1 MAGSKQARDTGG
13 GTAEAAFEAL
23 ATLPKLS
30 EVAQIA
36 RAVLFEAA
44 ERRRVHYADAA
55 RVEALREE
63 LGLTHD
69 ECATPFGNVLAVLG
83 AGPEDASERQLV
95 AALAA
100 HALAEAPPKTGEADT
115 AAVGDL
121 LWLAAHASVD
131 ALPLLDRAV
140 GDSAGELWRV
150 VADTVRRIDAGK
162 APSFGR
168 AEALVGA
175 AALVDAA
182 HTNATA
188 KAAAKQLAG
197 QVSDPV
203 VARVLGALSG
213 AHGEHDAEGGHR
225 LEGELAATPRG
236 PLATTALAVT
246 GLLFALSVAR
256 LVGRFALSYRRPAE
270 VLITPSGVK
279 VSAKTLLLGRTLR
292 EEEFHI
298 THASLRRATR
308 EVRYPRAGLYAGLFA
323 LAVGSYLGLSLFVDG
338 VRAASP
344 SLLLTGLLFVA
355 AGIGLDFALGS
366 VFSGAR
372 GRCRVQFLPSTGKG
386 VCVLDVDP
394 KRADEALALLR
405 RPTTRA

>member
-1 MAGSKQARDTGG
+1 MAGAREARDTGG
-13 GTAEAAFEAL
+13 GSAEAAFDAL
-23 ATLPKLS
+23 AALPKLS
-30 EVAQIA
+30 EISQVA

-55 RVEALREE
+55 RVDALREE
-63 LGLTHD
+63 LGLTHED
-69 ECATPFGNVLAVLG
+69 SATPFGNALGVLA
-83 AGPEDASERQLV
+83 AGPEDASERTLV

-100 HALAEAPPKTGEADT
+100 HALAEAPPKNGEADV
-115 AAVGDL
+115 AAIGDL

-131 ALPLLDRAV
+131 ALPLLDRAM
-140 GDSAGELWRV
+140 GDSAAELWRA

-168 AEALVGA
+168 GEALVGA
-175 AALVDAA
+175 AALADAA
-182 HTNATA
+182 RTSAPA
-188 KAAAKQLAG
+188 RAAAKQLAG
-197 QVSDPV
+197 HVSDPV
-203 VARVLGALSG
+203 LARVLGAS
-213 AHGEHDAEGGHR
+213 DASPDGGGDHR
-225 LEGELAATPRG
+225 LEGELEGTPRG
-236 PLATTALAVT
+236 PVTTTALAIT
-246 GLLFALSVAR
+246 GLLFALAVAR

-270 VLITPSGVK
+270 VVVSPSGVK
-279 VSAKTLLLGRTLR
+279 VTSKTLLLGRTIR

-366 VFSGAR
+366 VLSGAR

-386 VCVLDVDP
+386 VCVVDVDP

-405 RPTTRA
+405 RPAARA

>member
-1 MAGSKQARDTGG
+1 MAGAREARDTGG
-13 GTAEAAFEAL
+13 GSAEAAFDAL
-23 ATLPKLS
+23 AALPKLS
-30 EVAQIA
+30 EISQVA

-55 RVEALREE
+55 RVDALRGE
-63 LGLTHD
+63 LGLTHED
-69 ECATPFGNVLAVLG
+69 CATPFGNALGVLE
-83 AGPEDASERQLV
+83 AGPEDASERTLV

-100 HALAEAPPKTGEADT
+100 HALAEAPPKNGEAD
-115 AAVGDL
+115 AAAIGDL

-131 ALPLLDRAV
+131 ALPLLDRAM
-140 GDSAGELWRV
+140 GDSAAELWRA

-168 AEALVGA
+168 GEAIVGA

-182 HTNATA
+182 RTSAPA
-188 KAAAKQLAG
+188 RAAAKQLASH
-197 QVSDPV
+197 VSDPV
-203 VARVLGALSG
+203 LARVLGGSAAGDSPDG
-213 AHGEHDAEGGHR
+213 GGGHR
-225 LEGELAATPRG
+225 LEGELEGTPRG
-236 PLATTALAVT
+236 PVATTALALT

-270 VLITPSGVK
+270 VVVTPGGVK
-279 VSAKTLLLGRTLR
+279 VSSKTLLLGRTIR

-366 VFSGAR
+366 VLSGAR

-386 VCVLDVDP
+386 VCVVDVDP

-405 RPTTRA
+405 GSAARA

>member
-1 MAGSKQARDTGG
+1 MAGAREARDTGG
-13 GTAEAAFEAL
+13 ASAEAAFDAL

-30 EVAQIA
+30 EISQVA

-55 RVEALREE
+55 RVDALREE
-63 LGLTHD
+63 HGLSHED
-69 ECATPFGNVLAVLG
+69 CATPFGNALGVLG
-83 AGPEDASERQLV
+83 AGPEDASERTLV

-100 HALAEAPPKTGEADT
+100 HALAEAPPKNGEAD
-115 AAVGDL
+115 AAAIGDL

-131 ALPLLDRAV
+131 ALPLLDRAM
-140 GDSAGELWRV
+140 GDSAAELWRA
-150 VADTVRRIDAGK
+150 VADAVRRIDAGK
-162 APSFGR
+162 TPSFGR

-175 AALVDAA
+175 AALADASRTSA
-182 HTNATA
+182 AA
-188 KAAAKQLAG
+188 RAAAKQLGG
-197 QVSDPV
+197 QVSDPLL
-203 VARVLGALSG
+203 ARVLGGVTAVPAPEG
-213 AHGEHDAEGGHR
+213 ADDGQR
-225 LEGELAATPRG
+225 LEGELEATPRG
-236 PLATTALAVT
+236 PVATTALALT
-246 GLLFALSVAR
+246 GLLFAFGVAR

-270 VLITPSGVK
+270 VVVTPGGVK
-279 VSAKTLLLGRTLR
+279 VSSKTLLLGRTIR

-308 EVRYPRAGLYAGLFA
+308 EVRYPRAGLYTGLLA

-344 SLLLTGLLFVA
+344 SLLLTGLAFVA
-355 AGIGLDFALGS
+355 AGIGLDFALS
-366 VFSGAR
+366 SILSGAR

-386 VCVLDVDP
+386 VCVVDVDP

-405 RPTTRA
+405 QPAAR